1 MLCLSCGLKLTWN
14 VTVTAPQWN
23 LTLSWPDFH
32 FNAEWDHRS
41 PKPQLRRSVS
51 QIFLNTVASSNQQ
64 LHIFSRFF
72 LIVLIMPRPIPIGI
86 RHVVAAL
93 AHGGMWQSAIAGRM
107 GLTHAT
113 VNHILWKHAA
123 TGILV
128 TGKSKETPWKT
139 TPRQD
144 HALLRMVRQD
154 PFISARVLTAWM
166 RNLYGMRASWTTI
179 NNRLLSCDNHAYKPT
194 RKPLL
199 TANHCCLRLE
209 WAQRWRNLTMANWQQ
224 VIFSGE
230 SRFQHHTVDGRLRVR
245 RLPGEHFQQK
255 CQAYRVQAGGG
266 LVHLWGAFSQWC

>member
-32 FNAEWDHRS
+32 FNAKWDHRS

-123 TGILV
+123 TEILV
-128 TGKSKETPWKT
+128 TGKSTETPWKT

-179 NNRLLSCDNHAYKPT
+179 NNRLVLWQSC
-194 RKPLL
+194 L
-199 TANHCCLRLE
+199 
-209 WAQRWRNLTMANWQQ
+209 
-224 VIFSGE
+224 
-230 SRFQHHTVDGRLRVR
+230 
-245 RLPGEHFQQK
+245 
-255 CQAYRVQAGGG
+255 
-266 LVHLWGAFSQWC
+266 